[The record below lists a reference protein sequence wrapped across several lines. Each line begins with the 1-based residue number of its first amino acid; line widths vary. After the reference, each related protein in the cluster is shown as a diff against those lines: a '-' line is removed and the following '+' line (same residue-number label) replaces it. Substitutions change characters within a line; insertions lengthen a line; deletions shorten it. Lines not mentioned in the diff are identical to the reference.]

1 MNDYP
6 LGAKND
12 KNAPYN
18 QVENRTEK
26 IKVLISVTLSKT
38 VEIEVKDYIK
48 AESSYE
54 VNDYSNCDLKAAV
67 EQQINLPQDSYE
79 DWYIDD
85 FEVILD

>member
-1 MNDYP
+1 MSDYP

-12 KNAPYN
+12 KDAPYN
-18 QVENRTEK
+18 QLENKTEK
-26 IKVLISVTLSKT
+26 INVLVSITLSKT
-38 VEIEVKDYIK
+38 VEIKVTDYIK
-48 AESSYE
+48 AASADE
-54 VNDYSNCDLKAAV
+54 VNDYSNCDLKSAV